1 MMSFLLD
8 VWYKKERI
16 KRKKGLVRLLIRFT
30 LLFSFSWY
38 MNQHVIYDMMQMKRR
53 LYLRIIL
60 LVTYDMKEENL
71 FVNVE

>member
-60 LVTYDMKEENL
+60 LITYDMTEENL

>member
-1 MMSFLLD
+1 
-8 VWYKKERI
+8 
-16 KRKKGLVRLLIRFT
+16 
-30 LLFSFSWY
+30 

-60 LVTYDMKEENL
+60 LITYDMTEENL

>member
-16 KRKKGLVRLLIRFT
+16 KRKKGLVKLLIRFT

-60 LVTYDMKEENL
+60 LITYDMTEENL
-71 FVNVE
+71 FANVE

>member
-16 KRKKGLVRLLIRFT
+16 KRKKGLVKLLIRFT

-60 LVTYDMKEENL
+60 LITYDMTEENL